1 MLNFK
6 VSSIKTMPRSPQTEA
21 LVQQHLA
28 TKVAASNPNTAL
40 NANAVTEAM
49 IDKYRAEY
57 QDFLKN
63 LENMDF
69 SAMFAQ
75 PKAEE
80 KKEETLPEAVHEEAY
95 QAFVKEDE
103 KTPDLVNGISVGEEA
118 GDTVVI
124 ASTKKTRKKKAAE
137 DETETA

>member
-1 MLNFK
+1 
-6 VSSIKTMPRSPQTEA
+6 MPRSPQTEA
-21 LVQQHLA
+21 MVQQHLA

-80 KKEETLPEAVHEEAY
+80 KKEETPLPEAVQEEAFN
-95 QAFVKEDE
+95 AFVKEDE
-103 KTPDLVNGISVGEEA
+103 KASDLVNGISVGEEA

-124 ASTKKTRKKKAAE
+124 ASTKKTRKKKSSE
-137 DETETA
+137 DDTETV